1 MVSGTT
7 ASQVN
12 RDLIEA
18 LDALI
23 ATPRPDPADM
33 VIASHELI
41 LPSRDGRYINEEVV
55 ES

>member
-7 ASQVN
+7 ASQVKAE
-12 RDLIEA
+12 LIEA

-23 ATPRPDPADM
+23 ATPRPEPVDMAIAD
-33 VIASHELI
+33 HELI